1 MIRALFKY
9 LVYRMLFRFIWR
21 ICLVAAAFGPISW
34 TYLQGKFDQIIKPTK
49 HQVQKTNWKAKQK
62 APLGDT

>member
-21 ICLVAAAFGPISW
+21 ICLVAAAFAPHQLDISPRE
-34 TYLQGKFDQIIKPTK
+34 D
-49 HQVQKTNWKAKQK
+49 
-62 APLGDT
+62 